1 VRSLAGTHRLCKEW
15 ELVDPIFSERDG
27 GDPQKVGLVHVSLSI
42 PISHFC
48 LVGSTPTAQ
57 FSLAKSGLYPEPD
70 THFSSLVMGGRRLPD
85 RRKGCA
91 AFVLKV
97 KSMSFNA
104 GWCGWVGEY
113 GSVGRTGS
121 DRCHGYDVKNVKCF
135 RQSRA
140 TPTHVVTYVDSGS

>member
-57 FSLAKSGLYPEPD
+57 FSLAKSGLYP
-70 THFSSLVMGGRRLPD
+70 SLTRISHRLSWEED
-85 RRKGCA
+85 G
-91 AFVLKV
+91 
-97 KSMSFNA
+97 
-104 GWCGWVGEY
+104 Y
-113 GSVGRTGS
+113 RT
-121 DRCHGYDVKNVKCF
+121 DA
-135 RQSRA
+135 RA
-140 TPTHVVTYVDSGS
+140 VQRLC